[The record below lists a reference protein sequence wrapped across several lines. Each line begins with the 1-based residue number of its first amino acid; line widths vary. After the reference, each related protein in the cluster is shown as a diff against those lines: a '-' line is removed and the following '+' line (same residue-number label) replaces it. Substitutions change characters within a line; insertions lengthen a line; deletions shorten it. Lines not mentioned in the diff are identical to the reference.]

1 MPGDTIAVVDFG
13 AQTAQLIARRVREL
27 GVFSELVPFDTPAAD
42 IRQMGPK
49 GFILSGGPSSVY
61 DDDAPGMP
69 EWVLDSGIPVLG
81 ICYGMQLL
89 AHSLGGRV
97 EPSHNREYGLAEL
110 VRDVD
115 DPLLTGLPAS
125 QVVWM
130 SHGDRV
136 ESLPPGFRAL
146 GHSGHSPLAAMGDRS
161 RGYYAVQFHPEV
173 LHTAHGTEILRNFV
187 IDICGCT
194 GDWTPAH
201 FVQTAVTEIRAQ
213 APQGRVLVAA
223 SGGVDSSVAA
233 ALVHRAVGDSMTAL
247 FIDHGLLRLGEA
259 DDVQGLFAELGI
271 PVRTV
276 DASHRFLAELD
287 GVEDPE
293 EKRRRIGTTFIRV
306 FEDEVAVL
314 GGHEFLVQGTLYPDV
329 IESASTASTKAAHKI
344 KTHHNVGGLPA
355 DHQFTIIEPLRLL
368 FKDEVRAV
376 GRELGLPER
385 VIERQPFPGPGLAV
399 RIIGPVTTES
409 LAVVRGADAVVREEI
424 EAARADLGD
433 EYPWQFFAVL
443 TPLRS
448 VGVMGDKR
456 TYGNLVA
463 IRAVTSRDG
472 MTADWARL
480 PHELL
485 ARMATRIVNEVAGV
499 NRITYDITS
508 KPPATIEWE

>member
-1 MPGDTIAVVDFG
+1 
-13 AQTAQLIARRVREL
+13 
-27 GVFSELVPFDTPAAD
+27 
-42 IRQMGPK
+42 
-49 GFILSGGPSSVY
+49 
-61 DDDAPGMP
+61 
-69 EWVLDSGIPVLG
+69 
-81 ICYGMQLL
+81 
-89 AHSLGGRV
+89 
-97 EPSHNREYGLAEL
+97 
-110 VRDVD
+110 
-115 DPLLTGLPAS
+115 
-125 QVVWM
+125 
-130 SHGDRV
+130 
-136 ESLPPGFRAL
+136 
-146 GHSGHSPLAAMGDRS
+146 
-161 RGYYAVQFHPEV
+161 V
-173 LHTAHGTEILRNFV
+173 LHTAHGTAILRNFV
-187 IDICGCT
+187 IDICGCK

-201 FVQTAVTEIRAQ
+201 FVKTAIAEIRAQ
-213 APQGRVLVAA
+213 VPQGRILVAC

-233 ALVHRAVGDSMTAL
+233 ALVHRAVGDAMTAL
-247 FIDHGLLRLGEA
+247 FIDHGLLRRNEA
-259 DDVQGLFAELGI
+259 KDVQELFAELGI

-276 DASHRFLAELD
+276 DASQRFLTALD
-287 GVEDPE
+287 GVEEPE

-306 FEDEVAVL
+306 FEDEVALL

-344 KTHHNVGGLPA
+344 KTHHNVGGLPE
-355 DHQFTIIEPLRLL
+355 DHRFTIIEPLRLL

-385 VIERQPFPGPGLAV
+385 VVERQPFPGPGLAV
-399 RIIGPVTTES
+399 RIIGPVTRES

-424 EAARADLGD
+424 EASRAELGD
-433 EYPWQFFAVL
+433 EFPWQFFAVL

-485 ARMATRIVNEVAGV
+485 ARMATRIVNEVADV
-499 NRITYDITS
+499 NRVAYDITS